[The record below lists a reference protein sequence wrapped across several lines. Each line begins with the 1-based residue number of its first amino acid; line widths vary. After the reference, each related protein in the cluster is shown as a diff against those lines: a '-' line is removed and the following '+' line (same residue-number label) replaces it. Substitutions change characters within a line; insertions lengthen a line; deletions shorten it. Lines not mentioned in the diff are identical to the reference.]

1 MGIDWAGRLDSAL
14 EILEKTVISVGLGAA
29 TLLMFANVVLR
40 YGFHTGLPWAL
51 EAVQYLFAWVVLVGA
66 AYGFRVGAHLGIDI
80 LVERFSET
88 GQRVIALVA
97 LFACLLFI
105 GSVFWL
111 SIQYTLKI
119 HQWGD
124 LTLDLQ
130 IPQWIPY
137 LAIPVGLGLM
147 ILHLLRIGVD
157 ILRGKTLRIHA
168 SEAAQA
174 LDEID

>member
-1 MGIDWAGRLDSAL
+1 MDKAL
-14 EILEKTVISVGLGAA
+14 EIFEKTIISAGLGAA

-80 LVERFSET
+80 LVERFSPAT
-88 GQRVIALVA
+88 QRIISLVA
-97 LFACLLFI
+97 LAACLAFI
-105 GSVFWL
+105 GTVFWL
-111 SIQYTLKI
+111 SIQYTIKI

-147 ILHLLRIGVD
+147 ILHLLQIGVD
-157 ILRGKTLRIHA
+157 IWRGKTFRIHS
-168 SEAAQA
+168 SEASQA